1 MFMKEL
7 IKQTLKLKNIP
18 KIPRLI
24 NTYFDNVETNI
35 PKSAILKGAMAAK
48 KINMENMVTN
58 TIPGEGQRINGGDY
72 WIFDVEETESIVREM
87 FGDYLLGQ

>member
-18 KIPRLI
+18 KIPKLI

-35 PKSAILKGAMAAK
+35 PKSAILKAAMSAK
-48 KINMENMVTN
+48 EN
-58 TIPGEGQRINGGDY
+58 R
-72 WIFDVEETESIVREM
+72 
-87 FGDYLLGQ
+87 FGKDGN